1 MSQPKISK
9 NFKNKGRDFRFK
21 PIENYLFH
29 CWVKITVGNPNSNS
43 AISLEMMRFC
53 FKIVHVPGPA
63 LVTAD
68 ALSRSPVDT
77 PSAAV
82 EEKVELT
89 DYFLCM
95 DVNALPATQKSLAG
109 IKAEL
114 AEDPVFVTT
123 MNYVKR
129 GWPQKS
135 KLSP

>member
-1 MSQPKISK
+1 
-9 NFKNKGRDFRFK
+9 
-21 PIENYLFH
+21 
-29 CWVKITVGNPNSNS
+29 
-43 AISLEMMRFC
+43 MMRFC

-95 DVNALPATQKSLAG
+95 DVNALPATQKILAG